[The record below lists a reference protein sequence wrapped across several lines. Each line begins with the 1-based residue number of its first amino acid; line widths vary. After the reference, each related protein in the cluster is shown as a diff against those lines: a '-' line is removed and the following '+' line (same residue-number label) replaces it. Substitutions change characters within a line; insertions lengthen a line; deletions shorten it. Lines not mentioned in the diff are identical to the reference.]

1 MMAGK
6 RAYAT
11 CNIPLFQTF
20 KFIPA
25 ALQNVFE
32 DVNDLTAA
40 EFDGMKAQ
48 RSLRLFKRF
57 SQCCNG
63 FSGIVIKI
71 FCRVMQ
77 FSKVGRNLVIESFK
91 KCLVIRL

>member
-6 RAYAT
+6 RAYAI

-48 RSLRLFKRF
+48 RSLRFFKHI

-63 FSGIVIKI
+63 FSGVVIKI

-77 FSKVGRNLVIESFK
+77 FSKVGGDLVVESFK
-91 KCLVIRL
+91 QSLVVGL